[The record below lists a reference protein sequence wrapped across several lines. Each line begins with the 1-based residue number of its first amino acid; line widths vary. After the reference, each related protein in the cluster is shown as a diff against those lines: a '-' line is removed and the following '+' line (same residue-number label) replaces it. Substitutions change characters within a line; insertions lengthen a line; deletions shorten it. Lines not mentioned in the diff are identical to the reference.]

1 MSCSIPYRKLPMM
14 QAPQAAAACPFKMPE
29 AFFADLGADAA
40 AELIT
45 TAADV
50 VLILDEHG
58 VIRDISLA
66 SEELQTSGCQDWV
79 GQRWTDTVNQ
89 ESHAKIEALLKSQG
103 EPNSDGVRW
112 RHVNHPLRDGG
123 ELPLSYALVPVQRQ
137 DDGKL
142 ARHSVAF
149 GRDLRPQVVL
159 QQRLVNAQQSMERD
173 YWRLRQVE
181 TRYRLLFQMASEP
194 VLILEGSIDKLEE
207 ANPAA
212 YELFGE
218 RAQAP
223 GWTLNHSLDPASQ
236 QVVRE
241 MLDRLRASGRA
252 EPVAVRLIDGTEEL
266 VLSAS
271 QFRQEN
277 AQHFLLRFSRPQEA
291 TPTSASRARQQL
303 LQVMESAPDA
313 LVVTDPDG
321 RILSANRSF
330 LDLGQLG
337 SEDQAR
343 GELLDKWLGRTGV
356 DFRVLLSNLR
366 QHGAVRLFATQMRG
380 EYGATAEVEISAVA
394 VTAGNERCMGFTIR
408 DMGRRLGMESRSTK
422 ELPRSASQMTEL
434 VGRLPLKDIV
444 RETTD
449 LIEQLC
455 IEAALELTGDNRASA
470 AEMLGLSR
478 QSLYIKLRRFGILEG
493 TNEDVH

>member
-1 MSCSIPYRKLPMM
+1 M
-14 QAPQAAAACPFKMPE
+14 QAPNAAAPLPLKMPE
-29 AFFADLGADAA
+29 AFLAQLSADAA

-45 TAADV
+45 AAADV
-50 VLILDEHG
+50 VLILDEQG

-66 SEELQTSGCQDWV
+66 SEDLRSTGCEGWV
-79 GQRWTDTVNQ
+79 GQRWADTVNQ
-89 ESHAKIEALLKSQG
+89 ESLPKVDALLKSQG
-103 EPNSDGVRW
+103 QPSSDGVRW
-112 RHVNHPLRDGG
+112 RHVNHPLGNG
-123 ELPLSYALVPVQRQ
+123 SELPLSYALVPVHRQ
-137 DDGKL
+137 DGDKL

-194 VLILEGSIDKLEE
+194 VIILEGSIDKLEE

-212 YELFGE
+212 HQLFGE
-218 RAQAP
+218 RAQAA
-223 GWTLNHSLDPASQ
+223 GWTLNQSLTPASQ

-241 MLDRLRASGRA
+241 LLERLRASGRA
-252 EPVAVRLIDGTEEL
+252 EPVTVRLIDGEEDL

-271 QFRQEN
+271 QFRQES
-277 AQHFLLRFSRPQEA
+277 AQHFLLRFARPQEGTA
-291 TPTSASRARQQL
+291 SSASHARQQL

-337 SEDQAR
+337 SEEQAR

-366 QHGAVRLFATQMRG
+366 QHGSVRLFATQMRG
-380 EYGATAEVEISAVA
+380 EYGSTTEVEISAVA

-408 DMGRRLGMESRSTK
+408 DMGRRLALESSSK

>member
-1 MSCSIPYRKLPMM
+1 
-14 QAPQAAAACPFKMPE
+14 MPK
-29 AFFADLGADAA
+29 AFLDQLSADTA

-45 TAADV
+45 ASADV
-50 VLILDEHG
+50 VLILDEQG

-66 SEELQTSGCQDWV
+66 NEDLQASGCQDWV
-79 GQRWTDTVNQ
+79 GKRWADTVN
-89 ESHAKIEALLKSQG
+89 EDSHGKIEAMLESQG
-103 EPNSDGVRW
+103 KPTSDGVRW
-112 RHVNHPLRDGG
+112 RHVNQLLRNGG
-123 ELPLSYALVPVQRQ
+123 DLPLSYSLVPVRRQ

-142 ARHSVAF
+142 AQHSVAF
-149 GRDLRPQVVL
+149 GRDLRPQVAL
-159 QQRLVNAQQSMERD
+159 QQRLLNAQQSMERD

-194 VLILEGSIDKLEE
+194 VLILEGSIDKVEE

-212 YELFGE
+212 HELFGE
-218 RAQAP
+218 RSLVA
-223 GWTLNHSLDPASQ
+223 GWTLNQSLDPANQ
-236 QVVRE
+236 QVVRDLLE
-241 MLDRLRASGRA
+241 RLRASGRA
-252 EPVAVRLIDGTEEL
+252 EPVTVRLNGSQEDL
-266 VLSAS
+266 VLAAS

-277 AQHFLLRFSRPQEA
+277 AQHFLLRFSLPQDA
-291 TPTSASRARQQL
+291 APSSASRARQQL

-313 LVVTDPDG
+313 LVVTDLEG
-321 RILSANRSF
+321 RILTSNRAF
-330 LDLGQLG
+330 LDLSQLG
-337 SEDQAR
+337 SEEQAR

-366 QHGAVRLFATQMRG
+366 QHGSVRLFATQLRG
-380 EYGATAEVEISAVA
+380 EYGAMAEVEISAVA
-394 VTAGNERCMGFTIR
+394 VTAGNDRCLGFTIR
-408 DMGRRLGMESRSTK
+408 DMGRRLGLESRTAK

-449 LIEQLC
+449 LIEQMC
-455 IEAALELTGDNRASA
+455 IQAALELTGDNRASA

>member
-1 MSCSIPYRKLPMM
+1 MTLAQNAFAKRPFQM
-14 QAPQAAAACPFKMPE
+14 PQAFLDQLS
-29 AFFADLGADAA
+29 ADTA

-45 TAADV
+45 ASADV
-50 VLILDEHG
+50 VLILDEEG

-66 SEELQTSGCQDWV
+66 TEDLQTKGCQDWV
-79 GQRWTDTVNQ
+79 GQRWSDTVSD
-89 ESHAKIEALLKSQG
+89 ESHSKVEALLKGQG
-103 EPNSDGVRW
+103 ELTKDGVRW
-112 RHVNHPLRDGG
+112 RHVNHPLSGGG
-123 ELPLSYALVPVQRQ
+123 ELPLSYSLVPVRRHEGP
-137 DDGKL
+137 GKR
-142 ARHSVAF
+142 AGHSVAF
-149 GRDLRPQVVL
+149 GRDLRPQVAL
-159 QQRLVNAQQSMERD
+159 QQRLLNAQQSMERD

-181 TRYRLLFQMASEP
+181 TRYRLLFQMASEA
-194 VLILEGSIDKLEE
+194 VLILEGSIDKMEE

-218 RAQAP
+218 RAKAP
-223 GWTLNHSLDPASQ
+223 GWTLNQSLDATSQ
-236 QVVRE
+236 QVVRDLLE
-241 MLDRLRASGRA
+241 RLRASGRS
-252 EPVAVRLIDGTEEL
+252 EPVTIRLNGSQEEL
-266 VLSAS
+266 VLVAS

-277 AQHFLLRFSRPQEA
+277 AQHFLLRFSRPQGA
-291 TPTSASRARQQL
+291 VSTSASQASQQL
-303 LQVMESAPDA
+303 LQVMEAAPDA
-313 LVVTDPDG
+313 LVVTDIEG
-321 RILSANRSF
+321 RILSSNRAF

-337 SEDQAR
+337 SEEQAR
-343 GELLDKWLGRTGV
+343 GELLDKWVGRTGV

-366 QHGAVRLFATQMRG
+366 QHGSVRLFATQLRG

-394 VTAGNERCMGFTIR
+394 VTSGNDRCLGFTIR
-408 DMGRRLGMESRSTK
+408 DMGRRLGMESRTAK

-449 LIEQLC
+449 LIEQMC